1 MNEHRDVKDIISLL
15 DAGYSREEIAELISA
30 PAEAEAPVEAAEETA
45 AEPEAEKAAEAPTAQ
60 DNSAEIEE
68 LKNEIQ
74 ELKALIKK
82 QNLKAARIEE
92 APKQDDAVTIL
103 ARLVNPEYGMDGG
116 KIK

>member
-1 MNEHRDVKDIISLL
+1 MNDHKDVKDIISLL
-15 DAGYSREEIAELISA
+15 DAGYSREEIAEMISA
-30 PAEAEAPVEAAEETA
+30 PAEEAEAPEEAAEETA
-45 AEPEAEKAAEAPTAQ
+45 AEPEAAEAPAAAER
-60 DNSAEIEE
+60 SAEIEE

-74 ELKALIKK
+74 ELKSLIRK

-103 ARLVNPEYGMDGG
+103 ARIINPDYGMDGG

>member
-1 MNEHRDVKDIISLL
+1 MNEHRDVKDIIALL
-15 DAGYSREEIAELISA
+15 DAGYSREEIAEMISA
-30 PAEAEAPVEAAEETA
+30 PAEAEAPAETAEEP
-45 AEPEAEKAAEAPTAQ
+45 AEPEAEKPAEAPAAP
-60 DNSAEIEE
+60 DSSAEIEE

-74 ELKALIKK
+74 ELKNLIRK

-103 ARLVNPEYGMDGG
+103 ARLVNPDYGMDGG

>member
-15 DAGYSREEIAELISA
+15 DAGYSREEIAEMISA
-30 PAEAEAPVEAAEETA
+30 PAEAETPAETAEEPV
-45 AEPEAEKAAEAPTAQ
+45 EPEAEKAAETPAAP
-60 DNSAEIEE
+60 DRSAEIEE

-74 ELKALIKK
+74 ELKNLIRK

-103 ARLVNPEYGMDGG
+103 ARLVNPDYGMDGG